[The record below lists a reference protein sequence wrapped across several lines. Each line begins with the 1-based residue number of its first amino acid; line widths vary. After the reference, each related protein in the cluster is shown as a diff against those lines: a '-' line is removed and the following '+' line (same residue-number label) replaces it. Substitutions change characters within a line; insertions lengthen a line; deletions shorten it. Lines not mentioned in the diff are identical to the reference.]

1 MIMKSLHVR
10 LVVVMQVYRSAQK
23 TKLTWIKGKT
33 LTDTVLQFHPSVRL
47 GWKQWRMIKN
57 KTDFIQIGRACPC
70 YSTYLLKSFILL
82 FLINLCWSS
91 KVRLMKVE
99 WRFFSH
105 TPNSL
110 CLANVDKSHKKVLF
124 LSDFSIIKDS
134 YPGCGIF
141 LAVVKQLYM
150 CL

>member
-1 MIMKSLHVR
+1 MIMKSMHVR

-47 GWKQWRMIKN
+47 GSKQWRIKN
-57 KTDFIQIGRACPC
+57 KTDFIQIG
-70 YSTYLLKSFILL
+70 SMSLLFYLSKSYIFL

-105 TPNSL
+105 THTNSL

-141 LAVVKQLYM
+141 LAVVKKLYM

>member
-23 TKLTWIKGKT
+23 THLTWIKGKT
-33 LTDTVLQFHPSVRL
+33 LTDTVLQFQPSEAWLKTITNKEQNWLHPERKHVLAIQSFKIFHFYASSNFTGLQRL
-47 GWKQWRMIKN
+47 DSWRLN
-57 KTDFIQIGRACPC
+57 EG
-70 YSTYLLKSFILL
+70 SF
-82 FLINLCWSS
+82 
-91 KVRLMKVE
+91 
-99 WRFFSH
+99 H
-105 TPNSL
+105 THTNSL